1 MNVTFADGRELM
13 SAEFLM
19 SEAYAISHTHRLSN
33 RRVPKWC
40 VEDPNDVGATQA
52 GVFNILSRTFEHNGI
67 KVRLG
72 YRMGHAQLTVAEYD
86 VFLTGQLL

>member
-13 SAEFLM
+13 SARVLRPRRTP
-19 SEAYAISHTHRLSN
+19 SHPTHRRRTGRLS
-33 RRVPKWC
+33 KWC
-40 VEDPNDVGATQA
+40 VEDPNDGGATQA
-52 GVFNILSRTFEHNGI
+52 GFFNILSRTFEHNGI

-72 YRMGHAQLTVAEYD
+72 YRMRHAQLTVSEYD